1 LEIGPLLEGHLP
13 RFSAIQTQPCCR
25 FHPAVDFPGLRRS
38 GSWSPIISSLGTA
51 TSANWK
57 YVLKGNF

>member
-1 LEIGPLLEGHLP
+1 MDNYNAFED
-13 RFSAIQTQPCCR
+13 AQPCCR
-25 FHPAVDFPGLRRS
+25 FYPAVDFPGLRRS
-38 GSWSPIISSLGTA
+38 GSWSPIISSLDTA